1 MIAVALR
8 SMAQRKLRSAL
19 TAVAILL
26 GVAMIAGTYVQTDQ
40 IRTAMNDITQTA
52 NSGVDAEMSP
62 RTAFTSTFGANDL
75 IDQRTV
81 ARASRVPGVADV
93 QGELFQTGS
102 LVVNGRTVEP
112 KFAPA
117 IVVSAMRAPFD
128 PLRDVSG
135 RLPGQR
141 GEVLVNRKLAED
153 EHLSIGQ
160 RVGVTTRYGIQRVR
174 LVGIADYGK
183 VASIGGATLI
193 VAPMADVQAWYG
205 LEGNVSRVVAS
216 AASGV
221 TPAELVARLR
231 QTLPRSIEIKTGEQ
245 TAADDAKQANDSI
258 GGFLTPALLA
268 FSGAALLV
276 GAFIIFNTFSISV
289 AQRRREFAL
298 LRSIGATRRQVLVA
312 VASEALVL
320 GVAASVLG
328 LLCGLGFAKGLGALF
343 DAAGWG
349 IPRGGMQLA
358 ARTIVIGLSVGIGVT
373 LVAALFPA
381 VRATRVPPVAA
392 MRDEALNEAPRRS
405 RRRQI
410 VTALVGLAGL
420 ALLVQG
426 LFGGGP
432 ASSRITAMG
441 LGSLLVFV
449 GVALSARYVVRP
461 LAAVVGWPLQRLGH
475 ATGELARDN
484 ATRNPARTAVTAA
497 ALMVGLALVVFVSV
511 FAAGL
516 KDSIDGAIADRAKA
530 DLVVTSDTMAPL
542 SRTAG
547 PLIDRVPAVVA
558 TAPQYLDQ
566 VQVNGHKVNA
576 VTDQLNGIDPLAL
589 RDAYRF
595 RWLHGSD
602 ADVQRIVGTSA
613 VVEEQ
618 FAEAHDITVGK
629 RFRVT
634 GATGRSATLTAIAEY
649 RDPQLMQ
656 GVMVDVAQFRALS
669 SLRDPLSYFVTL
681 MPGTD
686 TAAAQGEVK
695 SALGQFPSAKVRT
708 GAQYSDYIGAQ
719 LDQIVYLL
727 YALLAMSIVIS
738 MFGIANSLFL
748 SIHERTRE
756 LGMLRAV
763 GATARQVRR
772 MIRYES
778 VITSLIGGVLGTG
791 VGILFAWLTTFA
803 VKDLGVGFSIPVG
816 QLAVF
821 LLLAVVVGVLG
832 AVAPARRAARLRILD
847 AVHSE

>member
-40 IRTAMNDITQTA
+40 IRTAMNDITRTA

-81 ARASRVPGVADV
+81 VRASRVPGAADV

-102 LVVNGRTVEP
+102 LVVGGKAVEP

-128 PLRDVSG
+128 PLRNVTG

-153 EHLSIGQ
+153 EHLTIGQ
-160 RVGVTTRYGIQRVR
+160 RVGVTTRTGIKRAR
-174 LVGIADYGK
+174 LVGIADYGN

-193 VAPMADVQAWYG
+193 VAPMADIQAWYR
-205 LEGNVSRVVAS
+205 LEGKVSRVVAS
-216 AASGV
+216 AAAGV
-221 TPAELVARLR
+221 TPSELVARLR
-231 QTLPRSIEIKTGEQ
+231 QALPRTIEIKTGAQ

-298 LRSIGATRRQVLVA
+298 LRSIGATRRQVLFA
-312 VASEALVL
+312 VAAEALVL
-320 GVAASVLG
+320 GVTASVLG
-328 LLCGLGFAKGLGALF
+328 LLCGLGFSQALGALF

-349 IPRGGMQLA
+349 IPRGGMHLA

-373 LVAALFPA
+373 LVAALVPA

-392 MRDEALNEAPRRS
+392 MRDEALDDAQPRS
-405 RRRQI
+405 RRRQ
-410 VTALVGLAGL
+410 VATALVGIAGL

-426 LFGGGP
+426 LLGNGP
-432 ASSRITAMG
+432 ASSRITAMAV
-441 LGSLLVFV
+441 GSLLVFV

-461 LAAVVGWPLQRLGH
+461 LAAVVGWPLRRLGH

-484 ATRNPARTAVTAA
+484 ATRNPGRTAVTAA

-516 KDSIDGAIADRAKA
+516 KDSIDGAIGDRARA
-530 DLVVTSDTMAPL
+530 QLVVTSDTVAPL
-542 SRTAG
+542 SRAAG
-547 PLIDRVPAVVA
+547 PRIDRVPSVVA

-566 VQVNGHKVNA
+566 VQVNGRKVNA
-576 VTDQLNGIDPLAL
+576 VTDQLTGVDPLAL

-595 RWLHGSD
+595 TWLHGSD
-602 ADVQRIVGTSA
+602 ADLQRVVGTSA

-618 FAEAHDITVGK
+618 FAKAHGITVGE

-634 GATGRSATLTAIAEY
+634 GATGHSATLTAIAEY

-656 GVMVDVAQFRALS
+656 GMMVDVAQFRALS

-681 MPGTD
+681 VDGTD
-686 TAAAQGEVK
+686 TKAAQREVK
-695 SALGQFPSAKVRT
+695 AALAEFPSAKVRT
-708 GAQYSDYIGAQ
+708 AAEYSDYIGAQ

-756 LGMLRAV
+756 LGMLRAI
-763 GATARQVRR
+763 GATAAQVRR

-778 VITSLIGGVLGTG
+778 VITSLIGGVLGTAVG
-791 VGILFAWLTTFA
+791 VLFAWLTTFA
-803 VKDLGVGFSIPVG
+803 LKDLGVGFSIPII
-816 QLAVF
+816 QLVVF
-821 LLLAVVVGVLG
+821 LLLAVAVGVLG
-832 AVAPARRAARLRILD
+832 AVAPARRAAHLQILD
-847 AVHSE
+847 AVRSE

>member
-40 IRTAMNDITQTA
+40 IRTAMNDITRTA
-52 NSGVDAEMSP
+52 NSGVDAQMAP
-62 RTAFTSTFGANDL
+62 RKAFTSTFGANDL

-81 ARASRVPGVADV
+81 VRASRVPGAADV

-102 LVVNGRTVEP
+102 LVIGGKAVEP

-128 PLRDVSG
+128 PLRHVAG
-135 RLPGQR
+135 REPGQR

-153 EHLSIGQ
+153 EHLVLGQ
-160 RVGVTTRYGIQRVR
+160 RVGVTTRTGIKQAR
-174 LVGIADYGK
+174 LVGIADYGN
-183 VASIGGATLI
+183 VSSIGGATLI
-193 VAPMADVQAWYG
+193 VATMADVQGWYG
-205 LEGNVSRVVAS
+205 LEGKVSRAVAS
-216 AASGV
+216 AAPGV
-221 TPAELVARLR
+221 TPAELAARLR
-231 QTLPRSIEIKTGEQ
+231 RALPRTLEIKTGAQ

-258 GGFLTPALLA
+258 GSFLTPALLA

-298 LRSIGATRRQVLVA
+298 MRSIGATRRQVLFA
-312 VASEALVL
+312 VAAEALVL
-320 GVAASVLG
+320 GVSASLLG
-328 LLCGLGFAKGLGALF
+328 LLCGLGFARGLGALF

-349 IPRGGMQLA
+349 IPRGGMHLA
-358 ARTIVIGLSVGIGVT
+358 ARTVVVGLTVGIGVT
-373 LVAALFPA
+373 LVAALVPA

-392 MRDEALNEAPRRS
+392 MREETLSDAPPTS
-405 RRRQI
+405 RRRQ
-410 VTALVGLAGL
+410 VLTGLVAAAGL
-420 ALLVQG
+420 ALLLQG
-426 LFGGGP
+426 LVGGGP
-432 ASSRITAMG
+432 ASSRISAMG

-449 GVALSARYVVRP
+449 GVALSARYLVRP

-516 KDSIDGAIADRAKA
+516 KDSINGAIADRAKA
-530 DLVVTSDTMAPL
+530 DLVVTSDTVAPL
-542 SRTAG
+542 SRAAG
-547 PLIDRVPAVVA
+547 PLIDRLPTVVA

-566 VQVNGHKVNA
+566 VQVNGRKSNA
-576 VTDQLNGIDPLAL
+576 VTDQLAGIDPLTL
-589 RDAYRF
+589 RDVYRF
-595 RWLHGSD
+595 HWLHGSD
-602 ADVQRIVGTSA
+602 ADLQRVVGTS
-613 VVEEQ
+613 VLVEEQ
-618 FAEAHDITVGK
+618 FAKAHGIAVGD

-634 GATGRSATLTAIAEY
+634 GPTGRRATLTAIAEY

-656 GVMVDVAQFRALS
+656 GLMADVAEFRALS
-669 SLRDPLSYFVTL
+669 SLRDPMSYFVTL
-681 MPGTD
+681 AAGTD
-686 TAAAQGEVK
+686 VAAAQRQVK
-695 SALGQFPSAKVRT
+695 AALAQFPSAKVRT
-708 GAQYSDYIGAQ
+708 SAQYSDYIGAQ

-756 LGMLRAV
+756 LGMLRAI
-763 GATARQVRR
+763 GATAAQVRR

-803 VKDLGVGFSIPVG
+803 VKDLGVGFSLPVG
-816 QLAVF
+816 QLVIF

-832 AVAPARRAARLRILD
+832 AVAPARRAARLQILE
-847 AVHSE
+847 AVRSE

>member
-19 TAVAILL
+19 TAVAVLL

-40 IRTAMNDITQTA
+40 IRTAMSDITHTA
-52 NSGVDAEMSP
+52 NSGVDAEMTP
-62 RTAFTSTFGANDL
+62 RTAFRSTFGANDL
-75 IDQRTV
+75 IDQRVV
-81 ARASRVPGVADV
+81 ARASHVAGAADV

-102 LVVNGRTVEP
+102 LVVGGKTVEP

-117 IVVSAMRAPFD
+117 IVVSATRAPFD
-128 PLRDVSG
+128 PLRNVSG

-141 GEVLVNRKLAED
+141 GEVLVNRKLAQD
-153 EHLSIGQ
+153 EHLTVGQ
-160 RVGVTTRYGIQRVR
+160 RVGVTTRTGIQRVR
-174 LVGIADYGK
+174 LVGIADYGN

-205 LEGNVSRVVAS
+205 LEGKVSRVVAS
-216 AASGV
+216 AAPGV
-221 TPAELVARLR
+221 TPAALVARLR
-231 QTLPRSIEIKTGEQ
+231 RTFPRTIEIRTGEQ
-245 TAADDAKQANDSI
+245 AAAEDAKTASDSI
-258 GGFLTPALLA
+258 GSFLTPALLA

-298 LRSIGATRRQVLVA
+298 LRSIGATRRQVLTA
-312 VASEALVL
+312 VAAEALVL
-320 GVAASVLG
+320 GIIASVLG
-328 LLCGLGFAKGLGALF
+328 LLCGLGFARGMGALF

-373 LVAALFPA
+373 LVAALVPA

-392 MRDEALNEAPRRS
+392 MRDEALAEAPPSS
-405 RRRQI
+405 RRRRLA
-410 VTALVGLAGL
+410 TALVGLTGL

-426 LFGGGP
+426 LFGNGP

-475 ATGELARDN
+475 AAGELARDN
-484 ATRNPARTAVTAA
+484 ATRNPARTAITAA

-530 DLVVTSDTMAPL
+530 DLVVTSDTVAPL
-542 SRTAG
+542 SHAVG
-547 PLIDRVPAVVA
+547 PRIDRVPSVVA

-566 VQVNGHKVNA
+566 VQVGGRKVNT

-602 ADVQRIVGTSA
+602 ADVQRVVGTA
-613 VVEEQ
+613 ALVEEQ
-618 FAEAHDITVGK
+618 FAKAHGITVGN

-634 GATGRSATLTAIAEY
+634 GPTGHSATLTAIAEY
-649 RDPQLMQ
+649 RDAQLMQ
-656 GVMVDVAQFRALS
+656 GVMVDVAQFQALS

-681 MPGTD
+681 AADTD
-686 TAAAQGEVK
+686 TAAAQRDVK
-695 SALGQFPSAKVRT
+695 AALTGFPAAKVRT
-708 GAQYSDYIGAQ
+708 SAQYSDYIGAQ
-719 LDQIVYLL
+719 LDQLVYLL

-756 LGMLRAV
+756 LGMLRAI
-763 GATARQVRR
+763 GATAAQVRR

-778 VITSLIGGVLGTG
+778 VITSLIGGVLGTA

-816 QLAVF
+816 QLAIF

-832 AVAPARRAARLRILD
+832 AVAPARRAARLQILD
-847 AVHSE
+847 AVRSE

>member
-1 MIAVALR
+1 M
-8 SMAQRKLRSAL
+8 
-19 TAVAILL
+19 
-26 GVAMIAGTYVQTDQ
+26 
-40 IRTAMNDITQTA
+40 
-52 NSGVDAEMSP
+52 
-62 RTAFTSTFGANDL
+62 
-75 IDQRTV
+75 
-81 ARASRVPGVADV
+81 
-93 QGELFQTGS
+93 
-102 LVVNGRTVEP
+102 
-112 KFAPA
+112 
-117 IVVSAMRAPFD
+117 
-128 PLRDVSG
+128 
-135 RLPGQR
+135 
-141 GEVLVNRKLAED
+141 
-153 EHLSIGQ
+153 
-160 RVGVTTRYGIQRVR
+160 R
-174 LVGIADYGK
+174 LVGIADYGN

-193 VAPMADVQAWYG
+193 VAPMADVQAWYRLKG
-205 LEGNVSRVVAS
+205 KVSRVVAS
-216 AASGV
+216 AAAGL

-231 QTLPRSIEIKTGEQ
+231 RALPRSLEIKTGAQ

-258 GGFLTPALLA
+258 GSFLTPALLA

-298 LRSIGATRRQVLVA
+298 HALHRRHPAPGAVRRRRRGPGPGRQRVDPRAPVRPGLRARARR
-312 VASEALVL
+312 ALRRGRL
-320 GVAASVLG
+320 
-328 LLCGLGFAKGLGALF
+328 
-343 DAAGWG
+343 G
-349 IPRGGMQLA
+349 IPRGGMHLA
-358 ARTIVIGLSVGIGVT
+358 ARTIVVGLTVGIGVT
-373 LVAALFPA
+373 LVAAARPGRPRHPGPA
-381 VRATRVPPVAA
+381 GGGDARGDADRRAAT
-392 MRDEALNEAPRRS
+392 S
-405 RRRQI
+405 RRRQ
-410 VTALVGLAGL
+410 VLTGLVGLAGL
-420 ALLVQG
+420 ALLLQG
-426 LFGGGP
+426 LVGGGP

-516 KDSIDGAIADRAKA
+516 KDSINGAIADRAKA
-530 DLVVTSDTMAPL
+530 ELVVSSDTHGSAL
-542 SRTAG
+542 AGGRAAHRSRAS
-547 PLIDRVPAVVA
+547 VVA

-566 VQVNGHKVNA
+566 VQVNGRQVNA
-576 VTDQLNGIDPLAL
+576 VTDQLTGIDPLTL
-589 RDAYRF
+589 RDTYRF
-595 RWLHGSD
+595 HWLHGSD
-602 ADVQRIVGTSA
+602 ADLQRLVGTSA

-618 FAEAHDITVGK
+618 FAKAHGITVGE

-634 GATGRSATLTAIAEY
+634 GPTGHRATLTAIAEY

-681 MPGTD
+681 AAGTD
-686 TAAAQGEVK
+686 VAAAQARSK
-695 SALGQFPSAKVRT
+695 AALARFPSAKVRT
-708 GAQYSDYIGAQ
+708 SAQYSDYIGAQ

-756 LGMLRAV
+756 LGMLRAI
-763 GATARQVRR
+763 GATAAQVRR

-791 VGILFAWLTTFA
+791 VAILFAWLTTFA

-816 QLAVF
+816 QLVVF

-832 AVAPARRAARLRILD
+832 AVAPAAARRACRSSTPCAASDARSAGDVASVAARRAPSRRWGPALSSRRPWRSKVWTSTGSR
-847 AVHSE
+847 ASSTRGAACSPSSTSRRCSTGCSRPPPS

>member
-19 TAVAILL
+19 TAVAVLL

-40 IRTAMNDITQTA
+40 IRTAMSDITHTA
-52 NSGVDAEMSP
+52 NSGVDAEMTP
-62 RTAFTSTFGANDL
+62 RTAFRSTFGANDL
-75 IDQRTV
+75 IDQRVV
-81 ARASRVPGVADV
+81 ARASHVAGAADV

-102 LVVNGRTVEP
+102 LVVGGKTVEP

-117 IVVSAMRAPFD
+117 IVVSATRAPFD
-128 PLRDVSG
+128 PLRNVSG

-141 GEVLVNRKLAED
+141 GEVLVNRKLAQD
-153 EHLSIGQ
+153 EHLTVGQ
-160 RVGVTTRYGIQRVR
+160 RVGVTTRTGIQRVR
-174 LVGIADYGK
+174 LVGIADYGN

-205 LEGNVSRVVAS
+205 LEGKVSRVVAS
-216 AASGV
+216 AAPGV
-221 TPAELVARLR
+221 TPAALVARLR
-231 QTLPRSIEIKTGEQ
+231 RTFPRTIEIRTGEQ
-245 TAADDAKQANDSI
+245 AAAEDAKTASDSI
-258 GGFLTPALLA
+258 GSFLTPALLA

-289 AQRRREFAL
+289 AQRRRELAL
-298 LRSIGATRRQVLVA
+298 LRSIGATRRQVLTA
-312 VASEALVL
+312 VAAEALVL
-320 GVAASVLG
+320 GIIASVLG
-328 LLCGLGFAKGLGALF
+328 LLCGLGFARGMGALF

-373 LVAALFPA
+373 LVAALVPA

-392 MRDEALNEAPRRS
+392 MRDEALAEAPPSS
-405 RRRQI
+405 RRRRLA
-410 VTALVGLAGL
+410 TALVGLTGL

-426 LFGGGP
+426 LIGNGP

-475 ATGELARDN
+475 VAGELARDN
-484 ATRNPARTAVTAA
+484 ATRNPARTAITAA

-530 DLVVTSDTMAPL
+530 DLVVTSDTVAPL
-542 SRTAG
+542 SHAVG
-547 PLIDRVPAVVA
+547 PRIDRVPSVVA

-566 VQVNGHKVNA
+566 VQVGGRKVNT

-602 ADVQRIVGTSA
+602 ADVQRVVGTA
-613 VVEEQ
+613 ALVEEQ
-618 FAEAHDITVGK
+618 FAKAHGITVGN

-634 GATGRSATLTAIAEY
+634 GPTGHSATLTAIAEY
-649 RDPQLMQ
+649 RDAQLMQ
-656 GVMVDVAQFRALS
+656 GVMVDVAQFQALS

-681 MPGTD
+681 AAGTD
-686 TAAAQGEVK
+686 TAAAQRDVK
-695 SALGQFPSAKVRT
+695 AALTGFPAAKVRT
-708 GAQYSDYIGAQ
+708 SAQYSDYIGAQ
-719 LDQIVYLL
+719 LDQLVYLL

-756 LGMLRAV
+756 LGMLRAI
-763 GATARQVRR
+763 GATAAQVRR

-778 VITSLIGGVLGTG
+778 VITSLIGGVLGTA
-791 VGILFAWLTTFA
+791 VGILFAWLATFA
-803 VKDLGVGFSIPVG
+803 VKDLGVGFSIPAG
-816 QLAVF
+816 QLAIF

-832 AVAPARRAARLRILD
+832 AVAPARRAARLQILD
-847 AVHSE
+847 AVRSE